1 MKHTVKIDFVSDVVC
16 PWCALGSTALDQAIA
31 NVAAEID
38 VKLTFKPFELNPDM
52 PAEGEDAIQHMIRKY
67 GRTAEQVAARNQM
80 IVERGRELGFE
91 FNLQSRTHFFN
102 THDAHRLLFWA
113 ANEGLQ
119 SELHRALIEA
129 YFVNGQNPSS
139 HQTLVALAQKVG
151 LNAQQAQVVLESGPF
166 TDEVRA
172 LENFYLDRGINSVP
186 AMVLN
191 NRQVVAGSQSVEY
204 YEQVL
209 RQAAQAAS
217 SN

>member
-31 NVAAEID
+31 NVAGEID

-67 GRTAEQVAARNQM
+67 GRTSHQVAERNQM
-80 IVERGRELGFE
+80 IIERGRELGFE
-91 FNLQSRTHFFN
+91 FNLERRTHFFN

-113 ANEGLQ
+113 ANEGFQ

-139 HQTLVALAQKVG
+139 HETLVALAQKVG
-151 LNAQQAQVVLESGPF
+151 LNAQQAQVVLESGQF
-166 TDEVRA
+166 TDEIRA

-186 AMVLN
+186 AIVLN
-191 NRQVVAGSQSVEY
+191 NRQVVAGSQPVEY

>member
-1 MKHTVKIDFVSDVVC
+1 MKHTVIIDFVSDVVC

-31 NVAAEID
+31 NLAGEID

-52 PAEGEDAIQHMIRKY
+52 PVEGKDAIQHMIRKY
-67 GRTAEQVAARNQM
+67 GRTSEQVTARNLM
-80 IVERGRELGFE
+80 IIERGRELGVE
-91 FNLQSRTHFFN
+91 FNLQRRTHFFN

-113 ANEGLQ
+113 ANQGLQ
-119 SELHRALIEA
+119 SELHRALLEA

-139 HQTLVALAQKVG
+139 HETLVALAQNVG
-151 LNAQQAQVVLESGPF
+151 LNAQQAQAVLERGQF

-172 LENFYLDRGINSVP
+172 LESFYLDRGITSVP

-204 YEQVL
+204 YEDVL
-209 RQAAQAAS
+209 RQAAQVAS
-217 SN
+217 SD

>member
-1 MKHTVKIDFVSDVVC
+1 MKHTVTIDFVSDVVC

-31 NVAAEID
+31 NVADEID

-91 FNLQSRTHFFN
+91 FNLQRRPHFFN
-102 THDAHRLLFWA
+102 THDAQRLLFWA

-151 LNAQQAQVVLESGPF
+151 LNAQQAQVVLESGQF